1 MSTGNL
7 GWVESWVRVRVFP
20 AAHSSEWH
28 TSFLFHMAVGYG
40 LNTHRGFGGA
50 TEVWGG
56 CITVTW
62 PHTKLSSMADTA
74 ELKTWKMWLK
84 SLNWSYCKDAFISAT
99 WLVIF
104 SRFHFQF
111 RTCYFSSV
119 TALTTHVTVS
129 KHHHPAT
136 ISLLS
141 EDDFAAL
148 STELLSAGN
157 MPRRS
162 MQKPDKSRFSDAGAG
177 SVPAQLTQT
186 DSRHPF
192 VIPFFLAMR
201 QASEGADYIYVVNE
215 FPNPVSNFTCML
227 NF

>member
-1 MSTGNL
+1 M
-7 GWVESWVRVRVFP
+7 
-20 AAHSSEWH
+20 
-28 TSFLFHMAVGYG
+28 
-40 LNTHRGFGGA
+40 
-50 TEVWGG
+50 
-56 CITVTW
+56 
-62 PHTKLSSMADTA
+62 
-74 ELKTWKMWLK
+74 
-84 SLNWSYCKDAFISAT
+84 
-99 WLVIF
+99 IF